1 LPSDATLVLGEDP
14 AFGIPAFYASREEIL
29 PDGIYLLGN
38 DIDQLGPHTSFAR
51 LIFVKLR
58 NFFSYEKPNAFE
70 RIKDIKGLSL
80 MKTTDVF
87 GAIEQYTSLFFKL
100 KLMDIQ
106 SFSVDM
112 DRLALMLKQE
122 HGKRPS

>member
-1 LPSDATLVLGEDP
+1 
-14 AFGIPAFYASREEIL
+14 
-29 PDGIYLLGN
+29 
-38 DIDQLGPHTSFAR
+38 
-51 LIFVKLR
+51 
-58 NFFSYEKPNAFE
+58 
-70 RIKDIKGLSL
+70 

-100 KLMDIQ
+100 KLMDAQ

>member
-1 LPSDATLVLGEDP
+1 MVAMYHYAEWLENLTLNKQLERTQCPQV
-14 AFGIPAFYASREEIL
+14 F
-29 PDGIYLLGN
+29 LLA
-38 DIDQLGPHTSFAR
+38 P
-51 LIFVKLR
+51 KL
-58 NFFSYEKPNAFE
+58 
-70 RIKDIKGLSL
+70 IKDIKGLSL

-100 KLMDIQ
+100 KLMDAQ